1 MVKYNR
7 EEFIEI
13 CESSASMSD
22 AAIKLNIHFNTL
34 KRIAIKLGCY
44 STNQGGIGINKN
56 WKNKTKT
63 NDILDGKYPGFQTYK
78 LKLRLFNEGIKENKC
93 EECGISEWMGKK
105 INCDLDHVDG
115 NRTNHKFEN
124 LRILCPNCHSQ
135 TPTYKSKNIKPR

>member
-1 MVKYNR
+1 MIKYNR
-7 EEFIEI
+7 EEFIAI
-13 CESSASMSD
+13 CKSSASMSD
-22 AAIKLNIHFNTL
+22 AAIKLNMHFNTL

-63 NDILDGKYPGFQTYK
+63 ADILDGKYPGFQTYK
-78 LKLRLFNEGIKENKC
+78 LKLRLFSEGIKENKC